1 MNRKHD
7 PFYSEFPE
15 PETFSWR
22 YDSDF
27 SPSEAEEE
35 SDRDQFQHILA
46 LSPTPCPE
54 CLLASAM
61 DNLDQTAFAVDLL
74 EEFK

>member
-1 MNRKHD
+1 MNHKHD

-27 SPSEAEEE
+27 SPEEGPE
-35 SDRDQFQHILA
+35 EDSDRDQDPYRQ
-46 LSPTPCPE
+46 S
-54 CLLASAM
+54 
-61 DNLDQTAFAVDLL
+61 DLI
-74 EEFK
+74 

>member
-27 SPSEAEEE
+27 SPDGEEESE
-35 SDRDQFQHILA
+35 SDRDY
-46 LSPTPCPE
+46 
-54 CLLASAM
+54 
-61 DNLDQTAFAVDLL
+61 DQDPYRQSDLI
-74 EEFK
+74 